1 MLSVNDV
8 PAARDIFRRFAIESA
23 AIRCTVAGGKW
34 SDVTVIIVIGRS
46 ADPFPAAPDLLS
58 L

>member
-8 PAARDIFRRFAIESA
+8 PAARDIFRRFA
-23 AIRCTVAGGKW
+23 
-34 SDVTVIIVIGRS
+34 IIVIGRS